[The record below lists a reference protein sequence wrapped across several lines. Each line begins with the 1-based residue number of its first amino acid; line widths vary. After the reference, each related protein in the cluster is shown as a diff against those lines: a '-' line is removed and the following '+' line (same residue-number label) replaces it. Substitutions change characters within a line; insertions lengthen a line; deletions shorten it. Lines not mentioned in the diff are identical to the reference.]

1 MFDSSPPPG
10 FPTPP
15 RSFALREF
23 FSVSPKALA
32 RLEKLQAEQD
42 AALLVADERV
52 VTLDAEQLTRLL
64 PGCSQPA
71 LQNAATALAVAGFE
85 GALRDAMRYTDA
97 RELPP
102 GHFAGVGA
110 GLFARVQIRRGTVL
124 GLYGGA
130 YKESSEVE
138 AEQDAEYKADRAG
151 SPRVLAHLFD
161 LEVADLVVDAMAPDG
176 ARCWGGCVNAS
187 RRDVP
192 PGADGSVANVVFVSG
207 VRGTCVPGP
216 LPGLR
221 LPKLFCVASRDID
234 AGAELLLDY
243 GAAYWRCHD
252 AQQQRA
258 QEAKRDEDA
267 KSKVPARVAARAACE
282 CLKLGSGITPEL
294 CPKCNPGPVTMKN
307 GRTLRLRQP
316 AVAGEVSP
324 PAKRSRRSL
333 GPTLEATSPMEVQPA
348 ASSAEALVL
357 KVCDAAPSPA
367 ALLAL
372 HRHMAS
378 SVVPAMLRAAAE
390 AASAAA
396 ECARNTAVLSDSV
409 HNATTELLRVALM
422 QMHGASLAA
431 DAQRAAADAAA
442 AEQSRVTMEG
452 DAAPLLALR
461 IPDGLTAPGF
471 DAAAACSA
479 FRAVEPTA
487 LLRAYRRIALPR
499 MEEVVRELPCAAAA
513 RYIVTAALASI
524 FTRAAQE
531 LQAELDHNVPLLL
544 AAAEAAR
551 NEVVANDVKTQ
562 SAALLAAANA
572 RAIKAQAEANAARE
586 AHVACASFSF

>member
-1 MFDSSPPPG
+1 MFDSPPPG
-10 FPTPP
+10 FPAPP

-23 FSVSPKALA
+23 FSVSPRALA
-32 RLEKLQAEQD
+32 RLELLQAEQD
-42 AALLVADERV
+42 PALPAADERV

-71 LQNAATALAVAGFE
+71 LQNAATALASAGFE
-85 GALRDAMRYTDA
+85 GALRESLRYTDA

-110 GLFARVQIRRGTVL
+110 GLFARVQIKRGTVV

-138 AEQDAEYKADRAG
+138 AEQKAEYKADRAG
-151 SPRVLAHLFD
+151 SPRVLAHLFA
-161 LEVADLVVDAMAPDG
+161 LEVAGLVVDAMASDG

-192 PGADGSVANVVFVSG
+192 PGAEGSVANVVFVSG
-207 VRGTCVPGP
+207 VRGTSMPGP

-221 LPKLFCVASRDID
+221 LPMLFCVAAQDID

-243 GAAYWRCHD
+243 GDAYWKCHD

-258 QEAKRDEDA
+258 QVAKRDEDA
-267 KSKVPARVAARAACE
+267 KSKAPARVAARAACE
-282 CLKLGSGITPEL
+282 CLKLGSGITPDL
-294 CPKCNPGPVTMKN
+294 CPKCNPSEVMMKN

-316 AVAGEVSP
+316 TAASEASP

-333 GPTLEATSPMEVQPA
+333 GPTLEAVSPMEVESA
-348 ASSAEALVL
+348 ASGAEALVRQ
-357 KVCDAAPSPA
+357 VCDAVPSPA

-372 HRHMAS
+372 HHHMS
-378 SVVPAMLRAAAE
+378 TLVVPALLRTAAE

-409 HNATTELLRVALM
+409 HNATTELLRAALM
-422 QMHGASLAA
+422 QLHGASLAA
-431 DAQRAAADAAA
+431 DAQRAAAEAAA
-442 AEQSRVTMEG
+442 AEQSRVAMEG

-461 IPDGLTAPGF
+461 VPDGLTAPGF
-471 DAAAACSA
+471 DAAAACSG
-479 FRAVEPTA
+479 FRSLEPAA

-499 MEEVVRELPCAAAA
+499 MEEVVRELPCSAAA
-513 RYIVTAALASI
+513 RYVVASALASI
-524 FTRAAQE
+524 YTRAAQE
-531 LQAELDHNVPLLL
+531 LQVELDHSVPLLF

-551 NEVVANDVKTQ
+551 NERVAADVKAQ
-562 SAALLAAANA
+562 AAALLAAANA
-572 RAIKAQAEANAARE
+572 TAQKAQAEAQAARD
-586 AHVACASFSF
+586 AHGACASFSF